1 MMQCEVEMDMI
12 GMAVSGEWRSPEE
25 VVVEVVSE
33 VDEAVAL
40 AEEDSVVV
48 AAVEDLEDHL
58 GGQTIDAK
66 SQVYLYPYQRHMGLL
81 S

>member
-1 MMQCEVEMDMI
+1 M
-12 GMAVSGEWRSPEE
+12 
-25 VVVEVVSE
+25 VSE
-33 VDEAVAL
+33 VDEAVVL

-66 SQVYLYPYQRHMGLL
+66 SQVNLNLYHWHICLF

>member
-1 MMQCEVEMDMI
+1 M
-12 GMAVSGEWRSPEE
+12 
-25 VVVEVVSE
+25 VEVVSE